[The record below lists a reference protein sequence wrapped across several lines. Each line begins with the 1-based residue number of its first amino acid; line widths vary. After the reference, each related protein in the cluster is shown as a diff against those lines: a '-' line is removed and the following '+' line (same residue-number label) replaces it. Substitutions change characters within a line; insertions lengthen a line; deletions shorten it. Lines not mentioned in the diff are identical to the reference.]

1 MAAVRV
7 FNQTLDPGSRMAGSL
22 TCVLPLAHAPAR
34 FMAVTAAHVVAPL
47 VASGQAGPSSGDQIV
62 LEAGS
67 RTFGGTLW
75 FWCDLQRRDAGFTNE
90 LDAALVEVNAADA
103 AALRAALGQP
113 PTWSEAVANDS
124 VRFEGFVSQ
133 ASGRYT
139 GQQASSAALYGV
151 LGGLPVGVAFKRTL
165 CADMPSRQGD
175 SGSLVTSNGRAVG
188 QLIIGEGEQS
198 RFLPLEPLLE
208 AFGLDWPRDATAPPS
223 PSPQPPPPSQI
234 TVPTSVI
241 GNDSGLAEDTLARTL
256 WGEARGEPLAGIRAV
271 AAVVMN
277 RAMHPRVHWWGRTVI
292 GVCRAPFQFSC
303 WNADDP
309 NRPRLLAATTADRHF
324 QACLGVAQEALAGQL
339 AAEQSLRATHYHTK
353 AILPKWARNH
363 VPCASIGAHL
373 FYNDIE

>member
-1 MAAVRV
+1 
-7 FNQTLDPGSRMAGSL
+7 MAGSL

-47 VASGQAGPSSGDQIV
+47 VANGQAGPSSGDQIV
-62 LEAGS
+62 LEAGG
-67 RTFGGTLW
+67 RIFGGSLW

-90 LDAALVEVNAADA
+90 LDAALVEVSAADA
-103 AALRAALGQP
+103 AALRTVIGQP
-113 PTWSEAVANDS
+113 TTWTDAVANDS
-124 VRFEGFVSQ
+124 VRFEGFASQ
-133 ASGRYT
+133 GSGRYT
-139 GQQASSAALYGV
+139 GQQASTAALYGV
-151 LGGLPVGVAFKRTL
+151 LGGLPAGVAFKRTL

-175 SGSLVTSNGRAVG
+175 SGALVTSNGRAVG
-188 QLIIGEGEQS
+188 QLIIGEGELS
-198 RFLPLEPLLE
+198 RFLPLAPLLD
-208 AFGLDWPRDATAPPS
+208 AFGLAWPRDAAAPQPS
-223 PSPQPPPPSQI
+223 PARAK
-234 TVPTSVI
+234 VPASVI
-241 GNDSGLAEDTLARTL
+241 GNDPGAAEDTLARTL

-271 AAVVMN
+271 AAVVLN

-309 NRPRLLAATTADRHF
+309 NYPRLQAATTTDRHF

-339 AAEQSLRATHYHTK
+339 AAEQALRATHYHTK

-363 VPCASIGAHL
+363 VPCASVGAHL